1 LKATADLKS
10 ERLRTKRGKHHLTK
24 RDARRLGFAGLAL
37 AALVPL
43 GVWHGTILAVAQ
55 AFHFDLGY
63 FVTGWTAWL
72 LIAGGLAFF
81 VPVVISIGLSPYSQL
96 YPRSRNSC
104 IGWGASLYVMG
115 CALATQMSQMT
126 QLYPHG

>member
-1 LKATADLKS
+1 MN
-10 ERLRTKRGKHHLTK
+10 ERLRTKRAKHHLTK
-24 RDARRLGFAGLAL
+24 REARRLGIAGLA
-37 AALVPL
+37 AAVLLPL

-81 VPVVISIGLSPYSQL
+81 VPVVVSIGQSPFGPF
-96 YPRSRNSC
+96 YPRNRN
-104 IGWGASLYVMG
+104 GFMAWGVSLYVMG
-115 CALATQMSQMT
+115 CALASQMSQMT

>member
-1 LKATADLKS
+1 MN
-10 ERLRTKRGKHHLTK
+10 ERLRTKRAKHHLTK
-24 RDARRLGFAGLAL
+24 RESRRLGVAGLA
-37 AALVPL
+37 AATLLPF
-43 GVWHGTILAVAQ
+43 GIWHGTILAVAQ

-81 VPVVISIGLSPYSQL
+81 VPVVASIGQSPFGAF
-96 YPRSRNSC
+96 YPRNRNGY
-104 IGWGASLYVMG
+104 IGWGVSLYVMG
-115 CALATQMSQMT
+115 CALASQMSQMT